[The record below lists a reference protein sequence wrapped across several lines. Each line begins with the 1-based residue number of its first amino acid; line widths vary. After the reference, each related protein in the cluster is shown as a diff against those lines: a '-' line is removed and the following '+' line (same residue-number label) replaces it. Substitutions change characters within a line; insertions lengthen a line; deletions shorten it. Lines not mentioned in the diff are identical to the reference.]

1 MNNVIEN
8 VKLLSRKM
16 NLKRSLEDYKYYI
29 VINND
34 KVEMILIKANKNLIS
49 KLGYFYNREDCQKVI
64 DMYYDELICA

>member
-1 MNNVIEN
+1 MNDVIEN
-8 VKLLSRKM
+8 VKLLSKKM

-49 KLGYFYNREDCQKVI
+49 KLGYFYNKEDCQKVI